1 MFFRFQEEFYIPTTE
16 DKLDVNFRSIVS
28 TLRHIVYGGL
38 TPRPWSDISSTW
50 YDKPEEVKPRNSKL
64 VVEGP
69 QKRKPTLGL
78 NRKSKT
84 QFKRELNVLKLT
96 RILMSNGMDESE
108 AFVKASVLLQD

>member
-1 MFFRFQEEFYIPTTE
+1 MFFRFKEEFYIPTTE

-38 TPRPWSDISSTW
+38 TPRPWSEISTTW
-50 YDKPEEVKPRNSKL
+50 YDKPEEVRPRNSKL
-64 VVEGP
+64 VVEGTP
-69 QKRKPTLGL
+69 RRKPTLGL
-78 NRKSKT
+78 NRKNKT
-84 QFKRELNVLKLT
+84 QFKRELKLT